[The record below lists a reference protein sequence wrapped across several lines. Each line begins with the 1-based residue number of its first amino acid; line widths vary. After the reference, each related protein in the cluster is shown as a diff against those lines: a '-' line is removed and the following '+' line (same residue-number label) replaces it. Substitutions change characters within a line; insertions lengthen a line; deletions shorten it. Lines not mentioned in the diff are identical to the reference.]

1 MSALT
6 SSLPTPVPIF
16 AEGGARYI
24 GHVIRLRDIVS
35 NLRSSMS
42 EIWDALMDLNHHN
55 ISLLPDQLTDRYLAQ
70 YMGRSRR
77 FVQKGLKGLQDA
89 GLIKRHTKYGRRN
102 IEITGRLAGAKTEDK
117 TQAKP
122 TTRPKTTAKPQ
133 PAKTYPEPPP
143 TTPEQ
148 LAATAEAI
156 AAVNQ
161 AGGTE
166 GDTIRIDELPPE
178 MASFFDPQARARRA
192 KQYAAKERQRHAP
205 GPVGANTDSTDPVA
219 LADALA
225 AKFAGIPIT
234 PDQPEAKPRE

>member
-1 MSALT
+1 
-6 SSLPTPVPIF
+6 
-16 AEGGARYI
+16 
-24 GHVIRLRDIVS
+24 
-35 NLRSSMS
+35 MS

-55 ISLLPDQLTDRYLAQ
+55 LSLLPDQLTDRYLAQ

-102 IEITGRLAGAKTEDK
+102 IEITGRLAGAKNEDK

-122 TTRPKTTAKPQ
+122 TNGPKTTKRPQ

-148 LAATAEAI
+148 LAAAAEAI
-156 AAVNQ
+156 AGANQ
-161 AGGTE
+161 AGKTE
-166 GDTIRIDELPPE
+166 DGAIRVDELPTE
-178 MASFFDPQARARRA
+178 MASFFDPQARAKRA
-192 KQYAAKERQRHAP
+192 KQYAAKDRQRHAR
-205 GPVGANTDSTDPVA
+205 GPIGAKTDPRDPVA

-234 PDQPEAKPRE
+234 TEPETKPRE